1 MVLSNFWQDLWDGIL
16 RFFQSIANFFLAENE
31 YGLSVLSRIII
42 AIIVL
47 VLGVIIIKLI
57 ILGLKRASGIK
68 RGIAADLSAKSF
80 FIEAFKIVL
89 YVGLAFI
96 VVAILGINVT
106 GAVGILSAVT
116 VALGLALQD
125 IIGMFASGILIFN
138 TQNFHTGDYIKVVN
152 SFGQEEGRVFK
163 ISLLYTTLL
172 NIDGQKI
179 HIPNNNITKANLTNY
194 NDHNNRR
201 GIISIVLT
209 YQTSSEE
216 VVEAYKSVA
225 LNCENVL
232 KEPAPSVIINDFTGV
247 GVEYSIR
254 FYTPLDEY
262 WDTLYLMRE
271 KILIATKEK
280 GFKVALSTNI
290 SIKENEGE

>member
-1 MVLSNFWQDLWDGIL
+1 MVLDNFWQNIWNGIL
-16 RFFQSIANFFLAENE
+16 QFFQSIADFFLAKNN
-31 YGLSVLSRIII
+31 YGLSVLSRVII

-57 ILGLKRASGIK
+57 IFGLKRASGIK
-68 RGIAADLSAKSF
+68 KGIAADLSAKSF
-80 FIEAFKIVL
+80 FIGTLKITL

-96 VVAILGINVT
+96 IVAILGINVT

-152 SFGQEEGRVFK
+152 SFGEEEGKVFK

-172 NIDGQKI
+172 NINGQKI
-179 HIPNNNITKANLTNY
+179 HIPNNNITKANVTNY

-201 GIISIVLT
+201 GTIEIVLT
-209 YQTSSEE
+209 YDTDTEKVIEILKNS
-216 VVEAYKSVA
+216 A
-225 LNCENVL
+225 LNCEKVL
-232 KEPAPSVIINDFTGV
+232 KDPSPSVVINDFTGV
-247 GVEYSIR
+247 GVEYSVR
-254 FYTPLDEY
+254 FYSSLGDY
-262 WDTLYLMRE
+262 WDTLYLMRQKVLDAIKE
-271 KILIATKEK
+271 NNLKI
-280 GFKVALSTNI
+280 ALNTSL
-290 SIKENEGE
+290 SIKEN